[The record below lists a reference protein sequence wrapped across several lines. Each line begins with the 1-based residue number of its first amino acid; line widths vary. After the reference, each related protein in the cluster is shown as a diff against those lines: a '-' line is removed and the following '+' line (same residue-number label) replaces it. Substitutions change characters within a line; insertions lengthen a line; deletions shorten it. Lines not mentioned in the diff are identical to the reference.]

1 MWAKQ
6 LLEKEVMGIVPRL
19 LSRSQEEG
27 HDSTLAETASLGAVF
42 VQRGWRKKNG
52 AKRLP
57 DSSNSTGLGHR
68 ALRLS
73 VYIMFNEKKEGHG
86 VIERFRLLLERGLRD

>member
-19 LSRSQEEG
+19 LSRSQEGQEG
-27 HDSTLAETASLGAVF
+27 QDSTLAETASLGAVF

-52 AKRLP
+52 RKRLQAWATELFGCLCTLC
-57 DSSNSTGLGHR
+57 SMKR
-68 ALRLS
+68 
-73 VYIMFNEKKEGHG
+73 KKAMG
-86 VIERFRLLLERGLRD
+86 